1 MGTGSMRG
9 KPNWAQWYYDDVS
22 QNQKTMYRSSS
33 APSSPAAV
41 HNRSRSSSSRNQQ
54 QAPVVDWGV
63 LRHYW
68 KERQKDHGNIYHRT
82 QTNYTKKPGGYVSN
96 YFSKKCMMVI
106 RQIALDDLCKDFSTE
121 VRNKYTNLLI
131 YCIFLVMDHSAQY
144 NLITIVHFFQYNIFK
159 SI

>member
-33 APSSPAAV
+33 APSSPAAI

-96 YFSKKCMMVI
+96 YFSNRCMMVMRHVAPNEI
-106 RQIALDDLCKDFSTE
+106 CKDFSSEEIITQ
-121 VRNKYTNLLI
+121 I
-131 YCIFLVMDHSAQY
+131 YSFLAFSLSWIIEHNMPHNHCTPFS
-144 NLITIVHFFQYNIFK
+144 VHYL